1 MSTAI
6 IVVGANGR
14 MGRTISGLAAND
26 PAYTL
31 AGLVDSKEH
40 LDALSGAGCPVAD
53 SLGALLPQVPGAV
66 VIDFTAPAVSL
77 HLSLIHI

>member
-14 MGRTISGLAAND
+14 MGRTISGLAAAD

-31 AGLVDSKEH
+31 AGLVDSREH
-40 LDALSGAGCPVAD
+40 LERAARWQIRWRLCCRGFRAR
-53 SLGALLPQVPGAV
+53 
-66 VIDFTAPAVSL
+66 
-77 HLSLIHI
+77 